1 MKPKLFIGSSSE
13 SLVVAKELAAL
24 LEEDFD
30 VKVWDRAFGAGEYF
44 LEQLKV
50 ELLLSDFALFI
61 LAPDDKLYKR
71 NQDTFTTRDNVIFE
85 LGMFI
90 GALGIRKANFV
101 LVTYEQNGVTLRPEL
116 PSDLDGLK
124 TVKLTV
130 QWGENGKIIKN
141 QKATEEAAQVLR
153 NAFLRQNKGIAFN
166 LLPSTS
172 LAIGYFFNFI
182 LLACESLIR
191 TPDFKLNGEVY
202 DLTRDIFDFNI
213 IIPDKGNETSHR
225 AYKKFV
231 KNNNLS
237 QIEIK
242 AHNSP
247 RTFPF
252 FILTEVKDGRVQLF
266 DLPTTLLSSR
276 ETIRHILPESFS
288 KEEQQALE
296 LKEIANFKKVLEHLL
311 TTKEADEF
319 TDNIHLVYASDLFNT
334 EN

>member
-13 SLVVAKELAAL
+13 SLAVAKELAAL

-61 LAPDDKLYKR
+61 LAPDDKLHKR

-130 QWGENGKIIKN
+130 QWDENGKIIKN
-141 QKATEEAAQVLR
+141 SKATEEAAKALR
-153 NAFLRQNKGIAFN
+153 IAFLRQNKGIAFN

-319 TDNIHLVYASDLFNT
+319 TDNIHLLYASDLFNT